1 MATLKLNTEFSTKND
16 ACSFITGKPMKN
28 NYRMEEITDKY
39 NIIFIQRGE
48 ASYLRK
54 GEKIVTGLNRV
65 YADRVES
72 LRANGKNFVLD
83 IKKPVVIFVK
93 SLHGNNRALAY
104 YKFHGLFKISSVSSE
119 AGNLDYTVF
128 TKTADDINV

>member
-83 IKKPVVIFVK
+83 IKHLPTTNSTACSRLAVFLPKLAISTIRSLRRLPTTLTFKP
-93 SLHGNNRALAY
+93 
-104 YKFHGLFKISSVSSE
+104 
-119 AGNLDYTVF
+119 
-128 TKTADDINV
+128 